1 MRENQQRWACAYLLC
16 AFSIAEDASCTY
28 PGNSY
33 LESGAQQMKMDYT
46 VAMQRAIALAEKG
59 LGKTAPNPIVGAVII
74 DATGAIVAEGFH
86 DRNKSKDHAE
96 VVAIKAAGEKSKG
109 STIVV
114 TLEPCN
120 HTGSTDP
127 CVQAIIDAGI
137 TTVVFAVTDPNE
149 KAAGGAAALRA
160 AGITVIE
167 GVLKDEAA
175 FSNRAWLMKIRK
187 NRPFFTW
194 KVAATLDGKVA
205 AADGTSKWITNEA
218 SRADVQALRRQADAI
233 LVGTNTVIADNPHLV
248 PRGDFEGFTNNP
260 IRVVCGEQE
269 LPKDAQVFDDAAP
282 TVVVKSKDL
291 DVLVEK
297 LNELGI
303 NHVFVE
309 AGPTLGSAMLD
320 GCLLDEL
327 IIYQAPSLIGT
338 GKHFFVFDYPT
349 TITDQMR
356 MDHLGTQVFDGDVK
370 SVYRIR
376 NGE

>member
-1 MRENQQRWACAYLLC
+1 
-16 AFSIAEDASCTY
+16 
-28 PGNSY
+28 
-33 LESGAQQMKMDYT
+33 
-46 VAMQRAIALAEKG
+46 MQRAIALAEKG

-74 DATGAIVAEGFH
+74 DAAGNVVGEGFH
-86 DRNKSKDHAE
+86 DRVNSAEHAE
-96 VVAIKAAGEKSKG
+96 VVAVKAAANQSMGA
-109 STIVV
+109 TIVV

-120 HTGSTDP
+120 HTGSTGP

-137 TTVVFAVTDPNE
+137 TTVVYAVSDPNE
-149 KAAGGAAALRA
+149 SAAGGAAALRT

-175 FSNRAWLMKIRK
+175 FSNRAWLMKIK
-187 NRPFFTW
+187 KGRPFFTW

-205 AADGTSKWITNEA
+205 AADGTSKWISNET
-218 SRADVQALRRQADAI
+218 SRGDVQVLRRQADAI
-233 LVGTNTVIADNPHLV
+233 LVGTNTVISDDPHLI
-248 PRGDFEGFTNNP
+248 PRGSFAGYEANP

-269 LPKDAQVFDDAAP
+269 LPTDSKVFDNAAQ

-291 DVLVEK
+291 DLLVEK

-309 AGPTLGSAMLD
+309 AGPTLAIAMVD
-320 GCLLDEL
+320 HCLMDEL
-327 IIYQAPSLIGT
+327 VMYQAPTLLGT
-338 GKHFFVFDYPT
+338 GKHFFAFDYPT

-356 MDHLGTQVFDGDVK
+356 MDHISTQVLDGDVK

>member
-1 MRENQQRWACAYLLC
+1 
-16 AFSIAEDASCTY
+16 
-28 PGNSY
+28 
-33 LESGAQQMKMDYT
+33 
-46 VAMQRAIALAEKG
+46 
-59 LGKTAPNPIVGAVII
+59 VGAVII
-74 DATGAIVAEGFH
+74 DSSGAVLGEGFH
-86 DRNKSKDHAE
+86 DRNKSSDHAE
-96 VVAIKAAGEKSKG
+96 VVAIKAAGEKTQG

-120 HTGSTDP
+120 HTGSTGP
-127 CVQAIIDAGI
+127 CVQAIIAAGI
-137 TTVVFAVTDPNE
+137 TTVVYAVADPNE

-160 AGITVIE
+160 AGITVVE
-167 GVLKDEAA
+167 GALKYEAA

-205 AADGTSKWITNEA
+205 AADGTSKWITNET
-218 SRADVQALRRQADAI
+218 SRADVQVLRRQADAI
-233 LVGTNTVIADNPHLV
+233 LVGTNTVIVDNPHLI
-248 PRGDFEGFTNNP
+248 PRGEFGGFVNNP
-260 IRVVCGEQE
+260 IRVICGEQE
-269 LPKDAQVFDDAAP
+269 LPKDSQVFDDAAQ

-327 IIYQAPSLIGT
+327 IMYQAPTLLGT
-338 GKHFFVFDYPT
+338 GKHFFAFDYPT

-356 MDHLGTQVFDGDVK
+356 MDHLGTQVLDGDVK

-376 NGE
+376 NGD

>member
-1 MRENQQRWACAYLLC
+1 MEH
-16 AFSIAEDASCTY
+16 
-28 PGNSY
+28 
-33 LESGAQQMKMDYT
+33 T
-46 VAMQRAIALAEKG
+46 VAMQRAIALGEKG

-74 DATGAIVAEGFH
+74 GMDGNVVGEGFH
-86 DRNKSKDHAE
+86 DRVNSVDHAE
-96 VVAIKAAGEKSKG
+96 VVAISAAGDKAKG

-120 HTGSTDP
+120 HTGSTGA

-137 TTVVFAVTDPNE
+137 TTVVYAVSDPNLV
-149 KAAGGAAALRA
+149 AAGGADALRA

-175 FSNRAWLMKIRK
+175 YSNRAWLMKIKK

-205 AADGTSKWITNEA
+205 AADGTSKWISNEK
-218 SRADVQALRRQADAI
+218 SRGDVQVLRRQADAI
-233 LVGTNTVIADNPHLV
+233 LVGTNTVITDNPHLI
-248 PRGDFEGFTNNP
+248 PRGEFAGYAGNP
-260 IRVVCGEQE
+260 IRVICGEQE
-269 LPKDAQVFDDAAP
+269 LPQESQVFDSAAQ

-297 LNELGI
+297 LNELGV

-327 IIYQAPSLIGT
+327 IMYQAPSLLGT
-338 GKHFFVFDYPT
+338 GKHFFAFDYPT

-356 MDHLGTQVFDGDVK
+356 MDHLDTQVFEGDVK

>member
-1 MRENQQRWACAYLLC
+1 
-16 AFSIAEDASCTY
+16 
-28 PGNSY
+28 
-33 LESGAQQMKMDYT
+33 
-46 VAMQRAIALAEKG
+46 
-59 LGKTAPNPIVGAVII
+59 VII
-74 DATGAIVAEGFH
+74 DAAGNVVGEGFH
-86 DRNKSKDHAE
+86 DRVKSSDHAE
-96 VVAIKAAGEKSKG
+96 IVAIKAAGASTKG
-109 STIVV
+109 ATIVV

-120 HTGSTDP
+120 HTGSTGP

-137 TTVVFAVTDPNE
+137 TTVVFAVSDPNSI
-149 KAAGGAAALRA
+149 AAGGADTLRA

-205 AADGTSKWITNEA
+205 AADGTSQWITNET
-218 SRADVQALRRQADAI
+218 SRADVQMLRRQADAI
-233 LVGTNTVIADNPHLV
+233 LVGTNTVIADNPHLI
-248 PRGDFEGFTNNP
+248 PRGAFADFGANP

-269 LPKDAQVFDDAAP
+269 LPNDAQIFDDAAQ
-282 TVVVKSKDL
+282 TVVVKSKNL
-291 DVLVEK
+291 NVLVEK
-297 LNELGI
+297 LNDLGI
-303 NHVFVE
+303 NHVLVE

-327 IIYQAPSLIGT
+327 IMYQAPSLLGT
-338 GKHFFVFDYPT
+338 GKHFFAFDYPT

-356 MDHLGTQVFDGDVK
+356 MDHLSTQVLDGDVK

>member
-1 MRENQQRWACAYLLC
+1 MVME
-16 AFSIAEDASCTY
+16 
-28 PGNSY
+28 
-33 LESGAQQMKMDYT
+33 YT

-74 DATGAIVAEGFH
+74 DAAGTVVGEGFH
-86 DRNKSKDHAE
+86 DRVNSPDHAE
-96 VVAIKAAGEKSKG
+96 VVAVKAAGNKAVG
-109 STIVV
+109 ATIVV

-120 HTGSTDP
+120 HTGSTGP

-137 TTVVFAVTDPNE
+137 TTVVFAVSDPNE

-160 AGITVIE
+160 AGISVVE
-167 GVLKDEAA
+167 GVLKEDAA
-175 FSNRAWLMKIRK
+175 FSNRAWLMKIK
-187 NRPFFTW
+187 KGRPFFTW

-218 SRADVQALRRQADAI
+218 SRADVQVLRRQADAI
-233 LVGTNTVIADNPHLV
+233 LVGTNTVIADNPHLI
-248 PRGDFEGFTNNP
+248 PRGEFAGFAHNP
-260 IRVVCGEQE
+260 IRIVCGEQE
-269 LPKDAQVFDDAAP
+269 LPADALVFDDAAQ
-282 TVVVKSKDL
+282 TVVVKSKDFDL
-291 DVLVEK
+291 LVEK
-297 LNELGI
+297 LNELGL

-327 IIYQAPSLIGT
+327 IMYQAPTLLGT
-338 GKHFFVFDYPT
+338 GKHFFTFDYPT

-356 MDHLGTQVFDGDVK
+356 MDHLSTQVLDGDVK

>member
-1 MRENQQRWACAYLLC
+1 M
-16 AFSIAEDASCTY
+16 D
-28 PGNSY
+28 
-33 LESGAQQMKMDYT
+33 MDYT

-74 DATGAIVAEGFH
+74 DAAGNVVGEGFH
-86 DRNKSKDHAE
+86 DRVNSPDHAE
-96 VVAIKAAGEKSKG
+96 VVAIKAAGNKTAG

-114 TLEPCN
+114 SLEPCN
-120 HTGSTDP
+120 HTGSTGP

-137 TTVVFAVTDPNE
+137 TTVVVAVADPNAL
-149 KAAGGAAALRA
+149 AAGGADALRA

-167 GVLKDEAA
+167 GVMKDEAA

-187 NRPFFTW
+187 GRPFFTW

-205 AADGTSKWITNEA
+205 AADGTSKWITNET
-218 SRADVQALRRQADAI
+218 SRGDVQVLRRQADAI
-233 LVGTNTVIADNPHLV
+233 LVGTNTVLADDPHLI
-248 PRGDFEGFTNNP
+248 PRGDFAGYGANP
-260 IRVVCGEQE
+260 IRIVCGEQE
-269 LPKDAQVFDDAAP
+269 LPADAKVFDDAAK
-282 TVVVKSKDL
+282 TLLVKSKDL

-297 LNELGI
+297 LNEFGL

-327 IIYQAPSLIGT
+327 IMYQAPTLLGT
-338 GKHFFVFDYPT
+338 GKQFFTFEYPT

-356 MDHLGTQVFDGDVK
+356 MDHLSTVVLDGDVK
-370 SVYRIR
+370 SVYQIR

>member
-1 MRENQQRWACAYLLC
+1 MEH
-16 AFSIAEDASCTY
+16 
-28 PGNSY
+28 
-33 LESGAQQMKMDYT
+33 T

-74 DATGAIVAEGFH
+74 DAAGEVVGEGFH
-86 DRNKSKDHAE
+86 DRVNSPDHAE
-96 VVAIKAAGEKSKG
+96 VVAIKAAGNNAVG
-109 STIVV
+109 ATIVV
-114 TLEPCN
+114 SLEPCN
-120 HTGSTDP
+120 HTGSTGP
-127 CVQAIIDAGI
+127 CVQAIIAAGI
-137 TTVVFAVTDPNE
+137 TTVVLAVSDPNQ
-149 KAAGGAAALRA
+149 KAAGGADALRA

-167 GVLKDEAA
+167 GVLQEEAA
-175 FSNRAWLMKIRK
+175 FSNRAWLMKIKK

-205 AADGTSKWITNEA
+205 AADGTSKWITNET
-218 SRADVQALRRQADAI
+218 SRADVQVLRRQADAI
-233 LVGTNTVIADNPHLV
+233 LVGTNTVITDDPHLI
-248 PRGDFEGFTNNP
+248 PRGDFPGYGANP
-260 IRVVCGEQE
+260 IRVVCGEQA
-269 LPKDAQVFDDAAP
+269 LPADAQVFDDAAQ
-282 TVVVKSKDL
+282 TLLVKSKDL

-297 LNELGI
+297 LNELGV

-327 IIYQAPSLIGT
+327 IMYQAPSLLGT
-338 GKHFFVFDYPT
+338 GKHFFAFDYPT

-356 MDHLGTQVFDGDVK
+356 MDHLSTQVLDGDVK